1 MTNPH
6 VAFQSSETL
15 HTKTDAFIRDMQGG
29 ASKPQPKEIE
39 ESMAIFIDEALQACM
54 LRASEAANL
63 SSGMLKV
70 VNMTCS
76 TISKATALVVGRSAR
91 KMDLKQNQDSA
102 SYMDQVRQPGE
113 DGETWYVAFPVNEGL
128 AMKGANLPQLCENG
142 DFEEARRELEEYL
155 LEVTDESIHW
165 YFEKP
170 MALLKF
176 GPVLRKIASV
186 GVETTRKASRSLIH
200 NLIPKLTEE
209 QLTASCRYQASMLM
223 DFPSKH

>member
-39 ESMAIFIDEALQACM
+39 EIMAIFIDEALQAFM

-76 TISKATALVVGRSAR
+76 TISKATAALVAESEATRIIEPQVQAIL
-91 KMDLKQNQDSA
+91 KADLDTDKTP
-102 SYMDQVRQPGE
+102 VR
-113 DGETWYVAFPVNEGL
+113 
-128 AMKGANLPQLCENG
+128 
-142 DFEEARRELEEYL
+142 L
-155 LEVTDESIHW
+155 LH
-165 YFEKP
+165 
-170 MALLKF
+170 
-176 GPVLRKIASV
+176 
-186 GVETTRKASRSLIH
+186 
-200 NLIPKLTEE
+200 
-209 QLTASCRYQASMLM
+209 
-223 DFPSKH
+223 